1 MQDEN
6 CKYCE
11 KHVKQGIVL
20 FDEGSKL
27 VHPSCFN
34 ANYDTPSQFNMQ
46 VWQEHRHSHYVCVRV
61 WLPSEAPARF
71 FDAQITDVV
80 GDVMTVSA
88 VVVNVGTREFTV
100 PTTNVMQMY
109 VGTSFVTQ

>member
-11 KHVKQGIVL
+11 KPVKRGIVL

-27 VHPSCFN
+27 VHTSCFN
-34 ANYDTPSQFNMQ
+34 ENYDVPSQFNMQ

-61 WLPSEAPARF
+61 WLPHEAPARF
-71 FDAQITDVV
+71 FDAQILEVANNII
-80 GDVMTVSA
+80 TVSA
-88 VVVNVGTREFTV
+88 VVTNVGTREFMV
-100 PTTNVMQMY
+100 PTTNVMQMH
-109 VGTSFVTQ
+109 VGATIIQ